1 MLRKRFFAQHI
12 ATATAIFALAA
23 CSSTPDETGKNANQ
37 GEQRIEKLQVVDCL
51 LPGQTRSLGGKLY
64 LTPRRPALITA
75 SECEIRG
82 GEYVAYDRADYKTS
96 LKVWLPSAEAGDSE
110 AQANVGE
117 IFERGLGSEPN
128 YEMAIIWYE
137 KAAEQGNQRA
147 LFNLGTLYEQGL
159 GVEQNKLIAM
169 NYYRKAWGLPE
180 DSVVF
185 QSAVDAEQEALQQQL
200 KQQIAKKD
208 AQINALQSQV
218 ASLNKSLI
226 KEQNN
231 TELEQQ
237 IQSLNE
243 LVAGLNQDN
252 KAKKQQLASI
262 LDARNKRKIRTVVS
276 KQDATFEVEAKDII
290 GNDINFGKY
299 YALVIGIED
308 YDNVEKLDTPV
319 NDSNEIS
326 KILADDYGFIVKKVT
341 NADNVSVMEA
351 INNLS
356 QQLTEN
362 DNLLIFYAGHGVRLQ
377 NKNLESGYWLPVN
390 ADAPPRDTNWVS
402 NEFVTRHLARL
413 DAKRVLVVADSC
425 YAGLLSSSPDML
437 MLGNNNKSAE
447 FLKYKANK
455 RSRLLLTSGGDQPV
469 LDSATGQRHSIFA
482 KAFIE
487 ALKNNEG
494 ILTGPELY
502 QAVNQK
508 VVKESKAN
516 NFEQKP
522 EYKAIKG
529 AGHEVGEFFFVKQG
543 WFVGEAQRVRRE
555 AH

>member
-1 MLRKRFFAQHI
+1 MLTKKSLTI
-12 ATATAIFALAA
+12 TVATLSAVLGLTA
-23 CSSTPDETGKNANQ
+23 CSSNPEENNQQPPKN
-37 GEQRIEKLQVVDCL
+37 EQRIEKLQVVDCL

-75 SECEIRG
+75 AECEIRG

-96 LKVWLPSAEAGDSE
+96 LKVWLPAAEAGDSE

-128 YEMAIIWYE
+128 YEMAIVWYE
-137 KAAEQGNQRA
+137 KSAEQGNQRA

-159 GVEQNKLIAM
+159 GVEQNKLMAM
-169 NYYRKAWGLPE
+169 NYYRKAWGIPE
-180 DSVVF
+180 DNIAF
-185 QSAVDAEQEALQQQL
+185 QSAIDAEQQAKQKQL
-200 KQQIAKKD
+200 KQQIAEKNT
-208 AQINALQSQV
+208 QISALQTQV
-218 ASLNKSLI
+218 ASLSKTL
-226 KEQNN
+226 KAEQNN

-237 IQSLNE
+237 INSLQN

-252 KAKKQQLASI
+252 QAKKQQLASI
-262 LDARNKRKIRTVVS
+262 LEARNKRKIRTVVS
-276 KQDATFEVEAKDII
+276 KQEATFSSNAKDII
-290 GNDINFGKY
+290 GNDVNFGKY

-319 NDSNEIS
+319 NDSNKIS
-326 KILADDYGFIVKKVT
+326 QILRDDYGFTVKQIT

-377 NKNLESGYWLPVN
+377 NKTLESGYWLPVN

-402 NEFVTRHLARL
+402 NEFITRHLARL
-413 DAKRVLVVADSC
+413 KAKRVLVVADSC
-425 YAGLLSSSPDML
+425 YAGLLSTSPDML
-437 MLGNNNKSAE
+437 MLGNNNKSTE

-469 LDSATGQRHSIFA
+469 LDSAKGQNHSIFA

-487 ALKNNEG
+487 ALKNNSG

-502 QAVNQK
+502 QAVNQQ
-508 VVKESKAN
+508 VAKESKAN
-516 NFEQKP
+516 NFEQHP

-529 AGHEVGEFFFVKQG
+529 AGHEVGGFFFVKQG
-543 WFVGEAQRVRRE
+543 
-555 AH
+555 